1 LLEETNK
8 TLVYVMKLMDSY
20 FNRSYFFGEGLRFEC
35 QRCGACCTG
44 EPGTI
49 YIGPDEISPIAEF
62 LQISSVSFIRHYLYP
77 FRDSYSIREH
87 ADGRCFCYAN
97 GCTIYPVRPNQCKS
111 FPFWFD
117 NLRSETQWR
126 KVSDSCP
133 GIGNGR
139 LYTKEQILEIVQ
151 SDLTNSH

>member
-1 LLEETNK
+1 
-8 TLVYVMKLMDSY
+8 MCFMDSS
-20 FNRSYFFGEGLRFEC
+20 FSRSYFFDDGLRFEC

-49 YIGPDEISPIAEF
+49 YVGPDEILRIAEF
-62 LQISSVSFIRHYLYP
+62 LQTSPESFIRQYLYP
-77 FRDSYSIREH
+77 FRHSHSIREH

-117 NLRSETQWR
+117 NLRSETQWL
-126 KVSDSCP
+126 KVSDNCP
-133 GIGNGR
+133 GIGQGR

-151 SDLTNSH
+151 SDVADSRWSVHGA

>member
-1 LLEETNK
+1 
-8 TLVYVMKLMDSY
+8 MDS
-20 FNRSYFFGEGLRFEC
+20 FLNRSCFFDEGLRFEC

-49 YIGPDEISPIAEF
+49 YVGPDEILPIAEF
-62 LQISSVSFIRHYLYP
+62 LQISAADFIGHYLYP

-111 FPFWFD
+111 FPFWPD
-117 NLRSETQWR
+117 NLRSETQWK
-126 KVSDSCP
+126 KVSDTCP
-133 GIGNGR
+133 GIDHGR
-139 LYTKEQILEIVQ
+139 LYTKAEILEIVKC
-151 SDLTNSH
+151 DLSGSR